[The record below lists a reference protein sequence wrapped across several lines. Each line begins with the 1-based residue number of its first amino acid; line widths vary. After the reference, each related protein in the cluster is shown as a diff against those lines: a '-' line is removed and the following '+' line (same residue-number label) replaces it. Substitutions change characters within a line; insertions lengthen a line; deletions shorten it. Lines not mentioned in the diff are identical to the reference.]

1 MPAQQSKRDLL
12 IPDSEKREAIRL
24 MALADDTF
32 FNAVC
37 KLFPKVAEFILRLI
51 MEIPDL
57 VVKKVETQSDERSMI
72 NRSIELD
79 ILAEDSSGKLYDIEL
94 ENSDSRAIPER
105 ARYHSAVLD
114 SNRLEK
120 AKRFEELPETYII
133 FITKG
138 DPLGTG
144 LQLCHVERVI
154 MEQKKL
160 FNDREHIIYASMKY
174 ADETP
179 LGQMLHDFLCTN
191 PQEMLCEEL
200 AKAADYLKND
210 DKGVSEMCEVMEK
223 LINVDRRNAILE
235 LLNAGVSRE
244 VIMKSY
250 KITKEELEE
259 LIAPLASD

>member
-1 MPAQQSKRDLL
+1 
-12 IPDSEKREAIRL
+12 
-24 MALADDTF
+24 
-32 FNAVC
+32 
-37 KLFPKVAEFILRLI
+37 
-51 MEIPDL
+51 
-57 VVKKVETQSDERSMI
+57 
-72 NRSIELD
+72 
-79 ILAEDSSGKLYDIEL
+79 
-94 ENSDSRAIPER
+94 
-105 ARYHSAVLD
+105 
-114 SNRLEK
+114 
-120 AKRFEELPETYII
+120 
-133 FITKG
+133 
-138 DPLGTG
+138 
-144 LQLCHVERVI
+144 
-154 MEQKKL
+154 
-160 FNDREHIIYASMKY
+160 MKY